1 MSERSPSSGASSGG
15 SSGASSGA
23 SSGSRHGA
31 DGAVRASGDEA
42 ETEGAGPAK
51 KKAKVKGMF
60 GWLMQCGSP
69 ETQKKAKRQM
79 LEGEGKQ
86 AKKKACQALV
96 SSTRAEEQVDQEQVE
111 ANLDQALEALQA
123 GDVEGATALVEK
135 ARLKKVAEP
144 VLEEPQH
151 VDEEPQH
158 VDETSPAAEFFAIQ
172 TTSAA
177 AGT

>member
-1 MSERSPSSGASSGG
+1 MCDQPVPSER
-15 SSGASSGA
+15 SGA

-31 DGAVRASGDEA
+31 DGAVRAAGDEA
-42 ETEGAGPAK
+42 EGAGPAK

-69 ETQKKAKRQM
+69 GTQEKAKRQM
-79 LEGEGKQ
+79 LKGEGKQ
-86 AKKKACQALV
+86 AKKKARQALV
-96 SSTRAEEQVDQEQVE
+96 SSTRAEEQVDQEQVA
-111 ANLDQALEALQA
+111 ANLDQALAALQA

-158 VDETSPAAEFFAIQ
+158 VDETSPAAGFFASLTNEERRLYVIHQ
-172 TTSAA
+172 FSAQA
-177 AGT
+177 LV